1 MAKEK
6 ALLVFISFTQ
16 KIKSIPSSSGYSL
29 TIDENIEE
37 LTNLTVSAG
46 AEVLQV
52 LSYRQTKPNPKYFIS
67 TGRLEI
73 IKNILSENEVDL
85 IIFDDEINPTQQRN
99 LQRKLDIGVV
109 DRTALILDILEPIGG
124 ENCSNFQTESLYS
137 GLDLPD
143 LSYISNKKFLATE
156 TAAPPMPKPLN
167 NESAI
172 PLTVLYTLLFS
183 SSSSPLI
190 L

>member
-1 MAKEK
+1 MTKEK

-16 KIKSIPSSSGYSL
+16 RIKSIPSSSGYSL

-73 IKNILSENEVDL
+73 IKNIISENDIDL
-85 IIFDDEINPTQQRN
+85 IIFDDEITPTQQRN

-109 DRTALILDILEPIGG
+109 DRTALILDIFAQRARSREGKLQVELAQLNYLLPRLIGKGIELSRLGGGIGTRGPGETQLEVDRRKIRK
-124 ENCSNFQTESLYS
+124 T
-137 GLDLPD
+137 
-143 LSYISNKKFLATE
+143 
-156 TAAPPMPKPLN
+156 
-167 NESAI
+167 
-172 PLTVLYTLLFS
+172 
-183 SSSSPLI
+183 
-190 L
+190 